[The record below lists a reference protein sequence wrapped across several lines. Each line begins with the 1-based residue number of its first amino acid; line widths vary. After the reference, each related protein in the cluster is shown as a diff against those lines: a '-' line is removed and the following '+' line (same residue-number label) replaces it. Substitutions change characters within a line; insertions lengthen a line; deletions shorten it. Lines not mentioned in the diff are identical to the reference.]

1 MHAAH
6 ASRRSAPALDG
17 RQATTHWRLTEALA
31 RDFPRID
38 VREDVLYVD
47 TGSIITSAGSATGMD
62 MMLHMVRKDYGARV
76 ANLVA
81 ERLVLAP
88 WRDAGRSQRVS
99 RAIPNGE
106 PTRLAKLMEWMRRN
120 LREPHSLG
128 SLAEQAALSQRTL
141 QRQFLEATGLSPID
155 WLIRERVA
163 FARELLETTDRPLQW
178 IAEQAGFG
186 SQESFRRHFRG
197 QVDASPTEYRSQHR
211 NGIGADRL
219 VGC

>member
-1 MHAAH
+1 
-6 ASRRSAPALDG
+6 
-17 RQATTHWRLTEALA
+17 
-31 RDFPRID
+31 
-38 VREDVLYVD
+38 
-47 TGSIITSAGSATGMD
+47 
-62 MMLHMVRKDYGARV
+62 
-76 ANLVA
+76 
-81 ERLVLAP
+81 
-88 WRDAGRSQRVS
+88 
-99 RAIPNGE
+99 
-106 PTRLAKLMEWMRRN
+106 
-120 LREPHSLG
+120 
-128 SLAEQAALSQRTL
+128 AEQAALSQRTL

-211 NGIGADRL
+211 GGIGADRL